1 MEDPARDRL
10 LLRAEEAFLAKGY
23 RAAKLSEIA
32 LAAGISKKTIYRY
45 VDSKEALFALVV
57 EEALAGSLH
66 PASLIDD
73 GGDAAKVLYDFLQ
86 PFAQLALSERG
97 THALKMVLSEAF
109 QFPDLAQ
116 RYFAS
121 IRATVMAPLAAWLN
135 RQSRAGRL
143 IVDDA
148 AMATEM
154 LLAMVVSER
163 SQRIA
168 LGLEGLP
175 STAVI
180 DSQLRAAIGV
190 FLNGVAPAVQD
201 RPAEV

>member
-10 LLRAEEAFLAKGY
+10 LLRAEETFLAKGY

-57 EEALAGSLH
+57 DEALAESLH
-66 PASLIDD
+66 PASLIED
-73 GGDAAKVLYDFLQ
+73 GADVATVLYDFLQ
-86 PFAQLALSERG
+86 PFARLALSDRG
-97 THALKMVLSEAF
+97 TRALKMVLSEAF

-121 IRATVMAPLAAWLN
+121 VRATVLAPLAGWID
-135 RQSRAGRL
+135 RQARAGRL
-143 IVDDA
+143 MVDDA

-163 SQRIA
+163 SHRIA
-168 LGLEGLP
+168 LGLEALP
-175 STAVI
+175 EPAAI
-180 DSQLRAAIGV
+180 DSQLRSAIGV
-190 FLNGVAPAVQD
+190 FLNGVAAA
-201 RPAEV
+201 R